1 MPENSKIK
9 RLRSAALV
17 KLKYEMMAGKLDDGF
32 KVIYQGVLK
41 DLSLKQDEVDSYIEK
56 NKEELKKLCIKN
68 S

>member
-1 MPENSKIK
+1 MPQNSRTK

-41 DLSLKQDEVDSYIEK
+41 DLSLKQEEVDRYIEK
-56 NKEELKKLCIKN
+56 NREELQKVCVK
-68 S
+68 SS